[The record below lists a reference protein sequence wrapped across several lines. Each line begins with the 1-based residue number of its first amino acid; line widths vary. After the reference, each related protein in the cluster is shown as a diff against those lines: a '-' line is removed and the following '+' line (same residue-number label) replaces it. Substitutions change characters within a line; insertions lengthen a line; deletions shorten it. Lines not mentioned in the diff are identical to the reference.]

1 MFIPK
6 SKSDQYRQ
14 RMLEV
19 EELMDDVEHGEM
31 SILKEMKKK
40 ELAKMDSVFR
50 NPNWVKVRNYDERV
64 KVLDDVYKALGEY
77 REYLNMQISMT
88 KEFNPLA

>member
-1 MFIPK
+1 
-6 SKSDQYRQ
+6 
-14 RMLEV
+14 
-19 EELMDDVEHGEM
+19 
-31 SILKEMKKK
+31 MKKK